1 MMRTVRAGDLDH
13 RPRVGSVVAVGV
25 LEQHAVVHAIVVDH
39 ARMAAEAPDL
49 GPGGPAV
56 LLHKTSLWIGRV
68 TGSRE
73 MFGRVAT
80 SDVFTQPTLQFWV
93 ASGAAEPSALPRRSE
108 MWMPLHP
115 EQPAGVQPPTATSRD
130 SLTKATFGQ

>member
-1 MMRTVRAGDLDH
+1 MRTIRASNLHH
-13 RPRVGSVVAVGV
+13 RARVWSVVAVGV

-39 ARMAAEAPDL
+39 ARFAAEAPDL

-68 TGSRE
+68 TGPRE
-73 MFGRVAT
+73 IFGGAAT

-93 ASGAAEPSALPRRSE
+93 A
-108 MWMPLHP
+108 
-115 EQPAGVQPPTATSRD
+115 
-130 SLTKATFGQ
+130 